1 VKDLELG
8 PLETAM
14 LEPRP
19 APFFIGDDLA
29 LDFLNSVAAPSGR
42 AIEWLAD
49 GGDLIAW
56 LEKAHAVPA
65 EVAAHF
71 RKTAGPR
78 SLDAVAAQGRGLREW
93 FREFVHGHAGRPLRE
108 RDLRELAPLNA
119 LLARDQAFRQIE
131 IAGADRGENG
141 EGGRALHWRAQR
153 HWDGPKALLL
163 PIAEAMGDLV
173 CEKDF
178 ALVRKC
184 EGPTCTL
191 WFLDVSKAHARR
203 WCSMAVCG
211 NRAKAAAHRARA
223 RSGFAD
229 EPDHRPTN

>member
-1 VKDLELG
+1 MSEL
-8 PLETAM
+8 
-14 LEPRP
+14 RP

-29 LDFLNSVAAPSGR
+29 LDFLNSVAAPFGR
-42 AIEWLAD
+42 AIEWLEN
-49 GGDLIAW
+49 GHDLIAW
-56 LEKAHAVPA
+56 LEQAHAVPA
-65 EVAAHF
+65 DVAAHF
-71 RKTAGPR
+71 RKAAGLR
-78 SLDAVAAQGRGLREW
+78 ALDGVAADARELREW
-93 FREFVHGHAGRPLRE
+93 FRGFVGSHAGKPLRD
-108 RDLRELAPLNA
+108 RDLRELAPLNK
-119 LLARDQAFRQIE
+119 LLAGDQAFRQIV
-131 IAGADRGENG
+131 IADAGERNDRGRR
-141 EGGRALHWRAQR
+141 EGLRWQAQR
-153 HWDGPKALLL
+153 HWHNRKTLLL

-223 RSGFAD
+223 RSGLRTGLATG
-229 EPDHRPTN
+229 R